1 MRSRLLAFPY
11 PTPGT
16 SRLHL
21 RVRPFTSHP
30 QVEWHKADALEPV
43 TYAHLLPGAGAVVHT
58 IGTLFERSGYK
69 GALRDGSVPR
79 VVGSLAGAVACGG
92 GGDANPLERERR
104 RRAGSYAVV
113 NRDSGASPLGWAG
126 ARRGR
131 CRGTGTGTG

>member
-11 PTPGT
+11 PTLGPR
-16 SRLHL
+16 RLHL
-21 RVRPFTSHP
+21 RVRPFTP
-30 QVEWHKADALEPV
+30 QVEWHKADALEPA

-79 VVGSLAGAVACGG
+79 FVGSVAGAVAC
-92 GGDANPLERERR
+92 GGDANPLEREDR
-104 RRAGSYAVV
+104 RRAGSYAVM

-126 ARRGR
+126 AGRGR
-131 CRGTGTGTG
+131 YRGTGTG